1 MKKTKDFKGTLKR
14 VILQIFKE
22 YTLESILIIIFS
34 ILSTIFSI
42 YGPKILGK
50 ATTEIFKG
58 IINKITQNGSIDF
71 YKIKQILILTLI
83 LYIFATLFS
92 FLQGWILSNV
102 SQKMTYKLR
111 KNISK
116 KINTLPMGYFE
127 QKQVGEILSTITND
141 VDTFGQSLNQ
151 SFSQIITSVI
161 SIIGIIIIMFSINI
175 PMTLV
180 TLCIIPLSGILL
192 GSLTKF
198 SQKYFIEQQE
208 FLAQVNADVEESYN
222 NQSIINAFNHID
234 KNIETFKVKDKKLAT
249 VFWKSQFISGLM
261 FPIVNFI
268 NNIVYIGIVFLG
280 SILVANG
287 SIQIGD
293 IQAFIQYIRN
303 FTHPLGQIAQIM
315 ATVQNMIASI
325 ERIYE
330 FLDSEDEKIIENP
343 IKIKEMK
350 SNVNFENVKFGYTKD
365 KIVIN
370 DFNSNIESGKMIAIV
385 GPTGAGKTTIVK
397 LLMRFYELNGGRIL
411 IDGNDISQ
419 IDKHDLRKYFTM
431 VLQDT
436 WLFNGTIMENLRYGK
451 LDATDEEVINAA
463 KLAQVHHF
471 IETLPGGYNMILS
484 EDSSNISQGQRQ
496 LLTIARALLADK
508 PILILDEA
516 TSSVDTRTEVLIQEA
531 MNKLMKGKTTFVIA
545 HRLSTIKN
553 DDTILVVKDGNI
565 IEQGNHKELL
575 EKNGFYSELYYS
587 QFNN

>member
-192 GSLTKF
+192 GRT
-198 SQKYFIEQQE
+198 
-208 FLAQVNADVEESYN
+208 
-222 NQSIINAFNHID
+222 
-234 KNIETFKVKDKKLAT
+234 TR
-249 VFWKSQFISGLM
+249 IS
-261 FPIVNFI
+261 
-268 NNIVYIGIVFLG
+268 
-280 SILVANG
+280 
-287 SIQIGD
+287 
-293 IQAFIQYIRN
+293 
-303 FTHPLGQIAQIM
+303 
-315 ATVQNMIASI
+315 
-325 ERIYE
+325 
-330 FLDSEDEKIIENP
+330 
-343 IKIKEMK
+343 
-350 SNVNFENVKFGYTKD
+350 
-365 KIVIN
+365 
-370 DFNSNIESGKMIAIV
+370 
-385 GPTGAGKTTIVK
+385 
-397 LLMRFYELNGGRIL
+397 
-411 IDGNDISQ
+411 
-419 IDKHDLRKYFTM
+419 
-431 VLQDT
+431 
-436 WLFNGTIMENLRYGK
+436 
-451 LDATDEEVINAA
+451 
-463 KLAQVHHF
+463 
-471 IETLPGGYNMILS
+471 
-484 EDSSNISQGQRQ
+484 SSS
-496 LLTIARALLADK
+496 
-508 PILILDEA
+508 
-516 TSSVDTRTEVLIQEA
+516 
-531 MNKLMKGKTTFVIA
+531 
-545 HRLSTIKN
+545 
-553 DDTILVVKDGNI
+553 
-565 IEQGNHKELL
+565 
-575 EKNGFYSELYYS
+575 
-587 QFNN
+587 

>member
-92 FLQGWILSNV
+92 FLQGWIMSNV

-198 SQKYFIEQQE
+198 SQKYFIEQQ
-208 FLAQVNADVEESYN
+208 
-222 NQSIINAFNHID
+222 
-234 KNIETFKVKDKKLAT
+234 
-249 VFWKSQFISGLM
+249 
-261 FPIVNFI
+261 
-268 NNIVYIGIVFLG
+268 
-280 SILVANG
+280 
-287 SIQIGD
+287 
-293 IQAFIQYIRN
+293 
-303 FTHPLGQIAQIM
+303 
-315 ATVQNMIASI
+315 
-325 ERIYE
+325 
-330 FLDSEDEKIIENP
+330 
-343 IKIKEMK
+343 
-350 SNVNFENVKFGYTKD
+350 
-365 KIVIN
+365 
-370 DFNSNIESGKMIAIV
+370 
-385 GPTGAGKTTIVK
+385 
-397 LLMRFYELNGGRIL
+397 
-411 IDGNDISQ
+411 
-419 IDKHDLRKYFTM
+419 
-431 VLQDT
+431 
-436 WLFNGTIMENLRYGK
+436 
-451 LDATDEEVINAA
+451 
-463 KLAQVHHF
+463 
-471 IETLPGGYNMILS
+471 
-484 EDSSNISQGQRQ
+484 
-496 LLTIARALLADK
+496 
-508 PILILDEA
+508 
-516 TSSVDTRTEVLIQEA
+516 
-531 MNKLMKGKTTFVIA
+531 
-545 HRLSTIKN
+545 
-553 DDTILVVKDGNI
+553 
-565 IEQGNHKELL
+565 
-575 EKNGFYSELYYS
+575 
-587 QFNN
+587 